1 MLEAES
7 FPDSTFFLTLTY
19 SAQHQDQKSLDHSH
33 WAQFMKDFRANFCQA
48 QYCKWPDKQR
58 RGKVRSVTFK
68 KVKQVM
74 AGEYGDHFGR
84 RHFHG
89 IIFGHDFCDMVHT
102 GFYSSRGNPIHS
114 SPSLERVWG
123 KGIVQIEPVNMDMAL
138 YVSSYITDEVVEGE
152 PVLSES
158 SRLKPQ
164 YGRFGRGIGKSWLTK
179 YWKDVLAAGVLKL
192 KSGDYPI
199 PRSFLKWLE
208 GNPDF
213 ERWKLDRKL
222 TTEDRTIRN
231 IVKGD
236 GPLRRAKAKGRIFQH
251 IHKSKEINL

>member
-1 MLEAES
+1 
-7 FPDSTFFLTLTY
+7 
-19 SAQHQDQKSLDHSH
+19 
-33 WAQFMKDFRANFCQA
+33 
-48 QYCKWPDKQR
+48 
-58 RGKVRSVTFK
+58 
-68 KVKQVM
+68 
-74 AGEYGDHFGR
+74 
-84 RHFHG
+84 
-89 IIFGHDFCDMVHT
+89 MVHT